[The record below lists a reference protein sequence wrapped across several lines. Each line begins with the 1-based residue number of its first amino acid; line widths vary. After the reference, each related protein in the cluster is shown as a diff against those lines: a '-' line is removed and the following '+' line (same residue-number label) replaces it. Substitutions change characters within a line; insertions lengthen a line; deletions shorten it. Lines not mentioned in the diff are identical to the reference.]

1 MKSIFVQIK
10 CDLGRAYAVAAQ
22 LSDEFDNASQIYST
36 SGHYD
41 LLVQFRL
48 QDGQDPGLFINESL
62 HRVPG
67 IKDTYT
73 IMVFDA
79 FTPGAGS
86 DSGL

>member
-1 MKSIFVQIK
+1 VKSIFVQIK
-10 CDLGRAYAVAAQ
+10 CDLGQAYAVAAL
-22 LSDEFDNASQIYST
+22 LSDEFDNASQVYST

-48 QDGQDPGLFINESL
+48 ADGQDPGMFVNDKL
-62 HRVPG
+62 HKVPG

-79 FTPGAGS
+79 FTPGG
-86 DSGL
+86 G